1 MESSN
6 EVSMSEHLARCA
18 ASGLS
23 CAEYA
28 RRENIPLKRLY
39 TARDRARGR
48 LKVDNDKKSLTPKV
62 QVKNAVMFKPVR
74 VSEPVALD
82 LSVRCVLQLA
92 GGHRLEINRLPDPQW
107 LVALSNAVMAA
118 R

>member
-1 MESSN
+1 MESTN
-6 EVSMSEHLARCA
+6 ALIMTEHIARGA
-18 ASGLS
+18 GSGLS
-23 CAEYA
+23 CAEYT
-28 RRENIPLKRLY
+28 RRENISFKRLY
-39 TARDRARGR
+39 NARDLARRR
-48 LKVDNDKKSLTPKV
+48 LKIASNNKVLTSKV
-62 QVKNAVMFKPVR
+62 QVKKVMSFKPVR

-107 LVALSNAVMAA
+107 LLALSNTVVAA